1 MKNKKQASDSE
12 LHLNAL
18 RKKAFGYK
26 TEEIVEEYG
35 AIDGDLSLLKRK
47 ITIKDVAPDLSALK
61 AYMEYKNDNV
71 YEKMSTTELEKEKE
85 RLLLELART
94 KKETK

>member
-1 MKNKKQASDSE
+1 MKNKKQASDEE

-35 AIDGDLSLLKRK
+35 AVDGDLSLIKRK
-47 ITIKDVAPDLSALK
+47 VTIKDVAPDLSALK

-71 YEKMSTTELEKEKE
+71 YEKMSTAELEKEKE
-85 RLLLELART
+85 RLLLELAET

>member
-1 MKNKKQASDSE
+1 MKNKKKASDSE

-35 AIDGDLSLLKRK
+35 AVDGDLSLIKRK
-47 ITIKDVAPDLSALK
+47 VTIKDVAPDLSALK

-71 YEKMSTTELEKEKE
+71 YEKMSTEELEREKE
-85 RLLLELART
+85 MLLLELAKT